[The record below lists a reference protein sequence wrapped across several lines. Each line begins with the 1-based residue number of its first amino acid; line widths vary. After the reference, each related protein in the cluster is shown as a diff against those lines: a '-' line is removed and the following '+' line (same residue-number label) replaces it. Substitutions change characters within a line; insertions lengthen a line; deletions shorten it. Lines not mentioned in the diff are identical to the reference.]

1 MIDSE
6 RGWALSSLARKIPAI
21 MRVFSLGRE
30 ARIMRGKKRV
40 LRRCPFWILFLALV
54 WGCGSRPPAKVMSL
68 ARTEGTADERA
79 AEGKVLLVV
88 EVNSGRD
95 LGSKQTMLEEFLR
108 SCRLTDT
115 DGADFGNFGYKWDR
129 AKNPELA
136 KLWWNVPREKT
147 AFVLFCG
154 KQRISLDAPR
164 EITPPPS
171 PPPPAKN
178 EAGKLITPVEIPAK
192 IAEEQ
197 ISDVG
202 IKGGVEGGVSGAV
215 GEVEAPVR
223 AIGTVK
229 PPKLLKQ
236 VDPLYPEIAR
246 QARVEG
252 IVLIE
257 ATTDIHGRVQSCTVL
272 RSIPFLDQAAI
283 DAVKQW
289 VYEPVII
296 DGRPRGVIFTEKI
309 EFKLPK
315 K

>member
-1 MIDSE
+1 MKFE
-6 RGWALSSLARKIPAI
+6 NLLAHLNFPQA
-21 MRVFSLGRE
+21 FLN
-30 ARIMRGKKRV
+30 A
-40 LRRCPFWILFLALV
+40 ILFLALV
-54 WGCGSRPPAKVMSL
+54 WSCGSRPPAKIMSL
-68 ARTEGTADERA
+68 ARTEGTATERA
-79 AEGKVLLVV
+79 AEGKVLLEV

-95 LGSKQTMLEEFLR
+95 LGSKQGMLEEFLR
-108 SCRLTDT
+108 SCRLTDA
-115 DGADFGNFGYKWDR
+115 DGADFGNFGYEWDST
-129 AKNPELA
+129 KNPELA

-147 AFVLFCG
+147 AFVLICG

-164 EITPPPS
+164 EITPLS
-171 PPPPAKN
+171 PPAKN
-178 EAGKLITPVEIPAK
+178 EAGQFVAPVEIAAK

-215 GEVEAPVR
+215 GEAEAPVR
-223 AIGTVK
+223 AVGAVK
-229 PPKLLKQ
+229 PPKLVKQ
-236 VDPLYPEIAR
+236 VDPIYPEIAR

-257 ATTDIHGRVQSCTVL
+257 ATTDIHGRVQSCKVL

-283 DAVKQW
+283 DAVRQW

-296 DGRPRGVIFTEKI
+296 DGLPRGVIFTEKI
-309 EFKLPK
+309 EFKLSK